1 MSSKNIHGLQK
12 IFCAG
17 FDNGYGSVKLL
28 VDGFDVI
35 RIPSYISKEEMENV
49 PGRVVFNGNGY
60 TVWESA

>member
-17 FDNGYGSVKLL
+17 FDNGYGSAKLL

-35 RIPSYISKEEMENV
+35 RISSYISFEEMENV
-49 PGRVVFNGNGY
+49 P
-60 TVWESA
+60 